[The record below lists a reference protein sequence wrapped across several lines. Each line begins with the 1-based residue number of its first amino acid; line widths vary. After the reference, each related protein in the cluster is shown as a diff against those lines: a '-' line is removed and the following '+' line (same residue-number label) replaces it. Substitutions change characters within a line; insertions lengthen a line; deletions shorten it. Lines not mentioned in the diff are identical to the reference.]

1 MLQEITI
8 SSNSSVSIKSLLESA
23 LQNEKKLLKH
33 GIDRTVARLKKF
45 EEEFSMSSEEFDQK
59 FRQQEIEETLDFIDW
74 QMELKALSMLTEQY
88 QALNNAKID

>member
-8 SSNSSVSIKSLLESA
+8 SSNSSTSLKSLLESA

>member
-8 SSNSSVSIKSLLESA
+8 SSNSSTSLKSLLESA
-23 LQNEKKLLKH
+23 LQNEKRLLKH

-45 EEEFSMSSEEFDQK
+45 EEKFGMASNDFDRK
-59 FRQQEIEETLDFIDW
+59 FKQQEIEETLDFIDW